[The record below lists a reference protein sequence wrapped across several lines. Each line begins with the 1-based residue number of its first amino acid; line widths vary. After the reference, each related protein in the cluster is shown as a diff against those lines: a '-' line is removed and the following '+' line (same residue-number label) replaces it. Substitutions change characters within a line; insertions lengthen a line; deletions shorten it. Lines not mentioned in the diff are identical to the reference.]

1 MTYTVEISDAEYR
14 ALAYMSAKGYDCG
27 VFEALAHEATR
38 VVHVRGDRTTY
49 SIPEYV
55 IWECKEQ
62 WDEALES
69 GNNPWGP
76 FAEHELQSKLDSL
89 FDEVV

>member
-38 VVHVRGDRTTY
+38 VVHVRGDKTTY
-49 SIPEYV
+49 SIPEHV
-55 IWECKEQ
+55 IWDCKEQ
-62 WDEALES
+62 WNDMLES
-69 GNNPWGP
+69 GTNPWGP
-76 FAEHELQSKLDSL
+76 FAEFELQLKLDSL